1 MLSYLKGTMVGVHR
15 QGNRTLLILEV
26 NQVGCEVQIPSRLV
40 AELPKVGEPVQVFA
54 HLQVR
59 EDQWVVYGFGSLAA
73 RDLFRQ
79 LISVGG
85 IGAQLAI
92 ALLDTLE
99 LPDLVQAIVTSN
111 HQVLVKTPGVGKKTA
126 ERIALELRTKLAQ
139 WQERLSIPTPGM
151 SPQLQED
158 IEMTLFALGYN
169 AQEVMTALAALV
181 RDPKLSPETDSG
193 VWIKQAIAWL
203 SQN

>member
-1 MLSYLKGTMVGVHR
+1 MLSYLKGTMVGVQR

-40 AELPKVGEPVQVFA
+40 AELPEVGEPVQVFA

-59 EDQWVVYGFGSLAA
+59 EDQWVVYGFASSAA

-79 LISVGG
+79 LISVSG

-92 ALLDTLE
+92 ALLDTLA

-111 HQVLVKTPGVGKKTA
+111 HQVLAKTPGVGKKTA

-139 WQERLSIPTPGM
+139 WQERAFTPTPGIP
-151 SPQLQED
+151 PQLQED

-169 AQEVMTALAALV
+169 AQEVMNALAAV
-181 RDPKLSPETDSG
+181 GRDPNLSPDTDAG
-193 VWIKQAIAWL
+193 EWIKRAIAWL
-203 SQN
+203 SHN

>member
-1 MLSYLKGTMVGVHR
+1 MLSYLKGTMVGVQR

-26 NQVGCEVQIPSRLV
+26 NQVGCEVQIPSRMV
-40 AELPKVGEPVQVFA
+40 ADLPEVGEPVQVFA

-59 EDQWVVYGFGSLAA
+59 EDQWVVYGFSSAAA

-79 LISVGG
+79 LISVSG

-111 HQVLVKTPGVGKKTA
+111 HQVLAKTPGVGKKTA

-139 WQERLSIPTPGM
+139 WQDRSSLPTPGM

-169 AQEVMTALAALV
+169 AQEVMTALAALA
-181 RDPKLSPETDSG
+181 RDPKLSSETDSG